1 MPYVWYPEALE
12 RLGAESWDEVRALGE
27 KGLAKKEAREQK
39 KRQAKAAK
47 APLGCRTSESETPST
62 SGWKAINIREKKLA
76 PGQTTLSNENVK
88 KRKHKDKGQSADAKR
103 PRVDGQHNGV

>member
-47 APLGCRTSESETPST
+47 A
-62 SGWKAINIREKKLA
+62 KLA